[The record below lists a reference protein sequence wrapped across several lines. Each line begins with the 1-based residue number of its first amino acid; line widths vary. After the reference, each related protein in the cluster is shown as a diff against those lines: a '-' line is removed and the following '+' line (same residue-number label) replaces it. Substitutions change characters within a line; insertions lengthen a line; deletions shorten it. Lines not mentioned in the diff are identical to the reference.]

1 MLPVVIPGAEE
12 AFMFARVV
20 EIKTKPGQ
28 AKELCRT
35 LHEQVLA
42 MLQNHRGFIDEI
54 VLIAEHDTDMVIAM
68 SFWKAKADA
77 EDFHERHFKTINQT
91 IQHLVHTVAKV
102 HLFAV
107 ETSTVHHIAK
117 GKAAVG

>member
-1 MLPVVIPGAEE
+1 MYT
-12 AFMFARVV
+12 RVV

-42 MLQNHRGFIDEI
+42 MLQSHHGFVDEL
-54 VLIAEHDTDMVIAM
+54 VLVAEHDADMVIAI

-77 EDFHERHFKTINQT
+77 EDFHKQHFKAINEK
-91 IQHLVHTVAKV
+91 IQHLVHTMAKV

-117 GKAAVG
+117 GKALVT

>member
-1 MLPVVIPGAEE
+1 
-12 AFMFARVV
+12 MFARVV

-35 LHEQVLA
+35 LHDQVLA
-42 MLQNHRGFIDEI
+42 MLRSHHGFVDEI
-54 VLIAEHDTDMVIAM
+54 VLIAEHDADMVIAM

-77 EDFHERHFKTINQT
+77 ETFHEKHFKTINQT
-91 IQHLVHTVAKV
+91 IQHLVHSVAKV

-107 ETSTVHHIAK
+107 ETSTVHHITK
-117 GKAAVG
+117 GRVVAG